1 MKKISLLIIFFIIS
15 INPIF
20 SQFGKNKVQ
29 YRKFDWK
36 YISSTNFDI
45 YFYDDSKYL
54 AEFAARHGEA
64 ALKSIERTLNYKLNK
79 RFALIIYNS
88 QNEFQ
93 QTNVISS
100 YLPEGVGGVTELFK
114 NRVVVP
120 FQGDYSQFR
129 HVIHHELVH
138 AVMNDLFYGGTLQS
152 ALSSNSLN
160 EIPIWV
166 SEGLAEWES
175 IGGLDAQTDMFM
187 RDVTLSE
194 NLVPLQYL
202 NNYYAYRG
210 GQSFF
215 WYIADKYGEQRV
227 GDFINRLYI
236 TGDIKN
242 TFQSSFNM
250 SLDDFSEQWQKDIK
264 KYYFPDIDKFENPED
279 YAIRITNHKKERN
292 FYNSSPAVSPSGTK
306 LAFISDRD
314 GLYGVF
320 IQDLTK
326 KEEPRKLVSSL
337 RRTDFEELNIL
348 TPGISW
354 NPDGTKLAISA
365 KAGNED
371 AIFIVAAETGEYERI
386 LLGFSSISSVNWSPD
401 GRLIAFIATNGISSD
416 IYIYNLTTKK
426 TENLTN
432 DVFSDF
438 LPVWDKNSK
447 LIYFISDRENNLNIS
462 SNPYEVKMWKHNF
475 DSRDIYS
482 FNLETKKIN
491 RITFDPE
498 NNKTSLAVSP
508 DGKKILYV
516 SELNGIG
523 NIYELDLSTGKSKP
537 KTNSLNGITQLS
549 LSATGNDL
557 FFSSLTN
564 GGYDIFQ
571 IKNPLN
577 RKFDLDTL
585 PLTKLKLSEIQR
597 KSLMSNLNDNQN
609 DSLSVN
615 NNKDELIGYGNFEVE
630 FDRQQFVKPNPDI
643 NENLTDSK
651 TAITGLINDDQEF
664 QVFDYKIKFSP
675 DVIIGNPGFST
686 LYGYQGVAQ
695 ILFSDVLGN
704 HQIYVEANLWV
715 DLKNSNILASYAY
728 MPEVIDYYITGYHS
742 SILSF
747 GYNFNYI
754 YRFRNYGIRLD
765 AQYPFSL
772 FDRIEWGLDWINLS
786 KENVTDQSLPD
797 VHRMLFMPKAR
808 YVYDDV
814 LFGFM
819 SPYQGSRFYV
829 GFQGT
834 PRFSDNGIGFMTI
847 TGDFRNYIPLFDYM
861 TIATRFAGGASL
873 GPNPQKFYLGGTD
886 NWINRSFS
894 NNSLPFDKPEDF
906 LNEFVMP
913 LRGFDVNTING
924 DKYFLTNV
932 ELRFPLFQALL
943 AGPIPIL
950 FRNIMGAF
958 FFDMGGAW
966 YGDLSSFKSTTT
978 DSQGNPIPNNLLMSA
993 GIGVRT
999 FLLGLPVKFDISWR
1013 NEYYSWSQPQYWF
1026 SLGYD
1031 W

>member
-1 MKKISLLIIFFIIS
+1 MKKIIYLIALVLLCS
-15 INPIF
+15 NPLL

-29 YRKFDWK
+29 YRKFEWK
-36 YISSTNFDI
+36 YIISKNFDI
-45 YFYDDSKYL
+45 YFYDDAKYL
-54 AEFAARHGEA
+54 AEFAAHHGEN
-64 ALKSIERTLNYKLNK
+64 ALKSIENTLNYKLNK

-88 QNEFQ
+88 KNEFQ

-114 NRVVVP
+114 NRVVLP

-202 NNYYAYRG
+202 NNYFAYRG

-236 TGDIKN
+236 SGDIRN
-242 TFQSSFNM
+242 AFQSSFNM
-250 SLDDFSEQWQKDIK
+250 SLEDFSDQWQKDIK
-264 KYYFPDIDKFENPED
+264 KYYFPDIDKFETPED
-279 YAIRITNHKKERN
+279 FAIRITNHKKLRN
-292 FYNSSPAVSPSGTK
+292 FYNSSPAISPSGTK

-314 GLYGVF
+314 GLYGIF

-326 KEEPRKLVSSL
+326 KEDPKKLVSSL
-337 RRTDFEELNIL
+337 RKTDFEELNVL

-354 NPDGTKLAISA
+354 NPEGTKLAISA

-371 AIFIVAAETGEYERI
+371 AIFIVDAESGDYEKL

-401 GRLIAFIATNGISSD
+401 GRLLAFIATKGISSD
-416 IYIYNLTTKK
+416 IYIYNLITKK

-438 LPVWDKNSK
+438 LPVWDKSSK
-447 LIYFISDRENNLNIS
+447 NIYFISDRGDVLTTS
-462 SNPYEVKMWKHNF
+462 SNPYEQKMWRHNF
-475 DSRDIYS
+475 NARDIYS
-482 FNLETKKIN
+482 INIESKKIE

-498 NNKTSLAVSP
+498 NMKTSLAVSP
-508 DGKKILYV
+508 DAKKILYV

-523 NIYELDLSTGKSKP
+523 NIYEHDLTSGKSKP
-537 KTNSLNGITQLS
+537 KTNSLSGITQLS

-557 FFSSLTN
+557 FFTSLSN

-571 IKNPLN
+571 IKNPLT
-577 RKFDLDTL
+577 RKFNLDTL
-585 PLTKLKLSEIQR
+585 PLTKLKLSERQR
-597 KSLMSNLNDNQN
+597 NALISSAKEKNETSG
-609 DSLSVN
+609 DSFN
-615 NNKDELIGYGNFEVE
+615 IDDELIGYGNFDIE
-630 FDRQQFVKPNPDI
+630 FNRQQFVKPNPDI
-643 NENLTDSK
+643 RENQTDPK
-651 TAITGLINDDQEF
+651 TAITGLSNVDEEF
-664 QVFDYKIKFSP
+664 QVYDYKIKFTP
-675 DVIIGNPGFST
+675 DVVIGNPGFST

-695 ILFSDVLGN
+695 ILFSDVMGN

-715 DLKNSNILASYAY
+715 DLKNSNILATYAY
-728 MPEVIDYYITGYHS
+728 MPEVIDYFITGYHS

-747 GYNFNYI
+747 GINYNYI
-754 YRFRNYGIRLD
+754 FRYRNYGLRLE

-797 VHRMLFMPKAR
+797 VNRMLFMPKAR

-829 GFQGT
+829 GFQGA
-834 PRFSDNGIGFMTI
+834 PRFTDKGIGFMTI
-847 TGDFRNYIPLFDYM
+847 SGDFRNYIPLFDYL
-861 TIATRFAGGASL
+861 TIASRFTGGASL

-894 NNSLPFDKPEDF
+894 NNSLPFDAPEDF
-906 LNEFVMP
+906 LNDFVMP
-913 LRGFDVNTING
+913 LRGFDVNTISG
-924 DKYFLTNV
+924 DKFFLTNF

-966 YGDLSSFKSTTT
+966 YGDLKNFKSTTT
-978 DSQGNPIPNNLLMSA
+978 DSQGNTIPNNLLMSA

-999 FLLGLPVKFDISWR
+999 FILGLPVKFDISWR
-1013 NEYYSWSQPQYWF
+1013 NEYYSWSKPQYWF